1 MQFFKAP
8 IFILFVFCTRF
19 TCGKCC
25 GVVSFVLELCF
36 GFGKFLFC
44 FVLQLVEIATKKAL
58 LVYFESYF
66 EKVEFG
72 FNCHFKET

>member
-1 MQFFKAP
+1 
-8 IFILFVFCTRF
+8 
-19 TCGKCC
+19 
-25 GVVSFVLELCF
+25 VLELCF

-44 FVLQLVEIATKKAL
+44 FVLQLVEITTKRAL